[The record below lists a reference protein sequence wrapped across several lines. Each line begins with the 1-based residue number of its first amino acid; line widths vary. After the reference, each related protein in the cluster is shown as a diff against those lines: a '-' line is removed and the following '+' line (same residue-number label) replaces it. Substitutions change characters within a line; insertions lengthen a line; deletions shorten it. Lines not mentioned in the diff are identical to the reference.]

1 MARRSYAV
9 IGLGRFGSAVATTLV
24 ELGQDVIGIDSD
36 PDHVRALGDIVTQVV
51 ELDATDEKAL
61 RAAGI
66 RDVDAAIVSI
76 GENIEAS
83 LLIVMTLKQLGIE
96 NVIAKATTALHGRI
110 LEKIGV
116 SRVIFPERDMG
127 IRLAHSLTVP
137 SVVDYIELSRDFS
150 LVELPAPEEFVGKT
164 LRQLELRQ
172 RHGLTLVAIRRIGG
186 PGQEETTRV
195 SPGADEPI
203 QSGDILILLG
213 SNERLARL
221 EQLVKR

>member
-1 MARRSYAV
+1 
-9 IGLGRFGSAVATTLV
+9 
-24 ELGQDVIGIDSD
+24 
-36 PDHVRALGDIVTQVV
+36 
-51 ELDATDEKAL
+51 
-61 RAAGI
+61 
-66 RDVDAAIVSI
+66 
-76 GENIEAS
+76 
-83 LLIVMTLKQLGIE
+83 LLIVMTLKELGIE
-96 NVIAKATTALHGRI
+96 NVIGKATTAVHGRI

-150 LVELPAPEEFVGKT
+150 LVELPAPEEFVGRT

-172 RHGLTLVAIRRIGG
+172 RHGLTLVAIRRMAG
-186 PGQEETTRV
+186 PGQAETTRV

-203 QSGDILILLG
+203 QKGDILILLG